1 MKIHH
6 LSEEE
11 IQTIMEKV
19 RDLVDSGEFPPEK
32 VEEIFTLSKV
42 QGEKFLECRANPF
55 QSRQVNFQVDRNK
68 GIRFFD
74 PFNFFTGG
82 IYKDV
87 DGWTLWTADQLK
99 EPWHWDDESE

>member
-6 LSEEE
+6 LERDE
-11 IQTIMEKV
+11 IGNILVKV
-19 RDLVDSGEFPPEK
+19 RDLVDSGEFPPDK
-32 VEEIFTLSKV
+32 MEEIFNLSKV
-42 QGEKFLECRANPF
+42 DGNKFLECKNNPV
-55 QSRQVNFQVDRNK
+55 QSAQANFQVDRDK

-74 PFNFFTGG
+74 PFNFYTGG

-99 EPWHWDDESE
+99 EPWKWDEE

>member
-6 LSEEE
+6 LDEEE
-11 IQTIMEKV
+11 VGPLLIKV
-19 RDLVDSGEFPPEK
+19 RALVDSGQYPEDK
-32 VEEIFTLSKV
+32 MEEIFSLSKV
-42 QGEKFLECRANPF
+42 DGAKFLECKSNPA
-55 QSRQVNFQVDRNK
+55 QAPQANFQVDRDK

-99 EPWHWDDESE
+99 EPWKWDEE

>member
-6 LSEEE
+6 LSQEEVGV
-11 IQTIMEKV
+11 ILNQV
-19 RDLVDSGEFPPEK
+19 RALVDSGEFPPDK
-32 VEEIFTLSKV
+32 MEEIFTLSKV
-42 QGEKFLECRANPF
+42 EGEKFLECKNHEF
-55 QSRQVNFQVDRNK
+55 QSQQVNFQVDRDK

-99 EPWHWDDESE
+99 EPWHWEDA

>member
-6 LSEEE
+6 LSEDE
-11 IQTIMEKV
+11 IGDILVKV
-19 RDLVDSGEFPPEK
+19 RALVDSGDYPPEK
-32 VEEIFTLSKV
+32 VEEIFTASKV
-42 QGEKFLECRANPF
+42 DGAKFLECKAHPI
-55 QSRQVNFQVDRNK
+55 QSQQANFQVDRDK
-68 GIRFFD
+68 GIRYFD

-99 EPWHWDDESE
+99 EPWQWED